1 MFATYLLRAIRR
13 GRQVA
18 PGMGE
23 TRLRPGGLERLEFD
37 VRTTVWLQAAAAEG
51 QPAATPLVVSCP
63 KSVRNVVRTRD
74 LPIRLVVAERL
85 SRISL
90 IAGQLG
96 PIFRRGCGP
105 VVRVPVVTGPSK
117 GFKGFLFGIVQFIP
131 VQGVPSAYVCDGA
144 NAAGLWGER
153 SHGTSGRCAGCVVPG
168 SDIWRRRGIRLG
180 RRRCRSRR
188 AGRYLDLT
196 TRQAPTGVP
205 WLGDGGRR
213 ERRQGCYCR
222 KKRYAW
228 VPHVLE
234 APTSERL
241 LYIGF
246 GVRKARPCNTLR
258 PHPAPIFTRLL
269 LFLRDPRDSAS
280 R

>member
-74 LPIRLVVAERL
+74 FPIRLVVAERL
-85 SRISL
+85 GRISL
-90 IAGQLG
+90 IVVQLG

-105 VVRVPVVTGPSK
+105 IVRVPVVTGPSK

-153 SHGTSGRCAGCVVPG
+153 SHGTSGRCAACVVPDV
-168 SDIWRRRGIRLG
+168 SDISRRRGIRVG

-188 AGRYLDLT
+188 PGCYLDLT
-196 TRQAPTGVP
+196 ARQAPTRVP

-213 ERRQGCYCR
+213 ERLQGGYCR
-222 KKRYAW
+222 EKRYAC

-234 APTSERL
+234 VRPA
-241 LYIGF
+241 G
-246 GVRKARPCNTLR
+246 GVRKARP
-258 PHPAPIFTRLL
+258 AQ
-269 LFLRDPRDSAS
+269 
-280 R
+280 